1 VFNFAQTPPCLHE
14 KLTASVLGISKNSS
28 GGNHMTKLLTKTGF
42 GLPSQEVMERID
54 ASAKATRLR
63 KAGYR
68 FEAQLRELERQ
79 FDAKA
84 RELRE
89 EYLAT
94 VDELNGE
101 E

>member
-1 VFNFAQTPPCLHE
+1 MMKRCSRVGEFGTQA
-14 KLTASVLGISKNSS
+14 GS
-28 GGNHMTKLLTKTGF
+28 GP
-42 GLPSQEVMERID
+42 PSQEVMERKD
-54 ASAKATRLR
+54 ASAKAVRLR
-63 KAGYR
+63 EAGYR

-84 RELRE
+84 RELSE
-89 EYLAT
+89 KFLSA

>member
-1 VFNFAQTPPCLHE
+1 MMKHFSCAGEF
-14 KLTASVLGISKNSS
+14 G
-28 GGNHMTKLLTKTGF
+28 TKAGS
-42 GLPSQEVMERID
+42 GLPSQEVMERND
-54 ASAKATRLR
+54 ASAKVVRLR
-63 KAGYR
+63 EAGHR

-84 RELRE
+84 RELSE
-89 EYLAT
+89 EFLSA

>member
-1 VFNFAQTPPCLHE
+1 LYEQKNGGFWLAVARGDGTDRRQRQGRA
-14 KLTASVLGISKNSS
+14 ASQG
-28 GGNHMTKLLTKTGF
+28 
-42 GLPSQEVMERID
+42 
-54 ASAKATRLR
+54 
-63 KAGYR
+63 AGYR

>member
-1 VFNFAQTPPCLHE
+1 
-14 KLTASVLGISKNSS
+14 
-28 GGNHMTKLLTKTGF
+28 MTNLLRKTVF
-42 GLPSQEVMERID
+42 GLQSQEVMERID
-54 ASAKATRLR
+54 ASAKAARIR
-63 KAGYR
+63 EVGCV

-89 EYLAT
+89 EYLST

>member
-1 VFNFAQTPPCLHE
+1 MMKRFSRAGEF
-14 KLTASVLGISKNSS
+14 G
-28 GGNHMTKLLTKTGF
+28 TKTGF
-42 GLPSQEVMERID
+42 GLPPQEVTERKD
-54 ASAKATRLR
+54 ASAKVVRLR
-63 KAGYR
+63 EAGYR

-84 RELRE
+84 RELSE
-89 EYLAT
+89 EFLSA

>member
-1 VFNFAQTPPCLHE
+1 
-14 KLTASVLGISKNSS
+14 
-28 GGNHMTKLLTKTGF
+28 MTKLLTKTGF

-54 ASAKATRLR
+54 ARTKAARLR
-63 KAGYR
+63 EAGYR

-89 EYLAT
+89 EYLSA
-94 VDELNGE
+94 VDKLNGE

>member
-1 VFNFAQTPPCLHE
+1 MMKRFSCAGAF
-14 KLTASVLGISKNSS
+14 G
-28 GGNHMTKLLTKTGF
+28 TKTGS
-42 GLPSQEVMERID
+42 GLPSQAVMERND
-54 ASAKATRLR
+54 HSAKVVRLR
-63 KAGYR
+63 EAGYR

-84 RELRE
+84 RELSE
-89 EYLAT
+89 KFLSA